1 MKRIWNRW
9 QTAKRK
15 QVRRNYLVCLI
26 RLTVGRSRTQVR
38 ILDTATRARRQ
49 KRQLEALEKDNFQE
63 DPHAAFAHLV
73 KSVKLPSFHDGTE
86 CNITSLNHEY

>member
-1 MKRIWNRW
+1 MTDSKKESSEESIMFNFFIRI
-9 QTAKRK
+9 
-15 QVRRNYLVCLI
+15 I
-26 RLTVGRSRTQVR
+26 VGRVRGSSQIR

-73 KSVKLPSFHDGTE
+73 KAVKLPSFHDGTE
-86 CNITSLNHEY
+86 CKCKYLYV

>member
-9 QTAKRK
+9 QTAKKK
-15 QVRRNYLVCLI
+15 QVRRDIVLFSRI
-26 RLTVGRSRTQVR
+26 RLIVGRSRAQVR
-38 ILDTATRARRQ
+38 VLDTATRARRQ

-86 CNITSLNHEY
+86 CKSLNHEY